1 MLQNR
6 TRPPRRAAALLLA
19 LAWAW
24 LAAPGAP
31 PAAAAEG
38 GEAASE
44 APDGAAQAR
53 TVVEHLHDA
62 LLEAMHGGDEMGY
75 AGRRELLQPVLRDT
89 YDLHYMA
96 RKSLGRHWRKLSE
109 AEQQHFLEIFRRLSV
124 ANYAGRFS
132 NGSGHRF
139 ETRGVED
146 GIYDTLLV
154 RTRLEQP
161 DDEPVQLDY
170 RLHQTD
176 AGWRII
182 DVYLNGTISEL
193 ALRRSEYS
201 AIMKREGFDELVNA
215 LEEKI
220 GELQEGEG

>member
-1 MLQNR
+1 MRHANL
-6 TRPPRRAAALLLA
+6 RPLHGAALLLA
-19 LAWAW
+19 ACAWAW
-24 LAAPGAP
+24 SPAGPAAPP
-31 PAAAAEG
+31 PATAQETPDGAE
-38 GEAASE
+38 EAAS
-44 APDGAAQAR
+44 
-53 TVVEHLHDA
+53 VVERLHES

-75 AGRRELLQPVLRDT
+75 AGRSDLLAPVIRAT
-89 YDLHYMA
+89 YDLDYMA
-96 RKSLGRHWRKLSE
+96 RKSLGRHWRTLSE
-109 AEQQHFLEIFRRLSV
+109 EEQQRFLEIFRRLSV

-139 ETRGVED
+139 ETEGAED

-170 RLHQTD
+170 RLHKTD
-176 AGWRII
+176 DGWRII

-201 AIMKREGFDELVNA
+201 AIMKREGFDELVSA

-220 GELQEGEG
+220 GELEEGEPEG